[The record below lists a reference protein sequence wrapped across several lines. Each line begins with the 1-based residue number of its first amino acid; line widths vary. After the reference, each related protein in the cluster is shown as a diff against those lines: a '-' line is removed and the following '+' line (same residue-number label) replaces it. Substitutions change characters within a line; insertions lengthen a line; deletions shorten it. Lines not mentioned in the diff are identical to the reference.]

1 MFIFTPILEEMI
13 QIDERTSIYFSDG
26 VRNHHLEQ
34 RVQPSFILR
43 EDLGRQQFA
52 GVFGKRGMRYTRW
65 RFLKDSL
72 LEFSFTEM
80 FREMIQFKMQKYI
93 FFFGF
98 RWQKH
103 LLSWT
108 SRVIHPSFLGIPMS
122 FPRMFL
128 LFGPRSPIQSLKSI
142 TIWKLQLHP
151 FKFFLS
157 KWIFIHP
164 MQLEFCQPNKFRK
177 TWFFSFGDVSGTLAL
192 SQKNQW
198 RWTTCRLEL
207 NPRC

>member
-1 MFIFTPILEEMI
+1 
-13 QIDERTSIYFSDG
+13 
-26 VRNHHLEQ
+26 
-34 RVQPSFILR
+34 
-43 EDLGRQQFA
+43 
-52 GVFGKRGMRYTRW
+52 MRYTRW

-93 FFFGF
+93 YFFGF

-177 TWFFSFGDVSGTLAL
+177 TWFFFFRRCFGDVGPFAKKPMEVNNLQAGAKPQVLDHGVGCWHTL
-192 SQKNQW
+192 SSENVSF
-198 RWTTCRLEL
+198 ESF
-207 NPRC
+207 